1 MRISINTEVIER
13 NQTKVWGLKSTITKM
28 KNSLKGVNS
37 KSEQAKEIIIKL
49 EDRPTEMIES
59 EEKREQNRAKK

>member
-13 NQTKVWGLKSTITKM
+13 NQTKVWGLKSTITKL